1 MSRKY
6 AILGETLKHTMSPP
20 IHARLFE
27 LKNREYE
34 YEILEVKPEE
44 LKDKA
49 EYLNSLN
56 GYNITIPHKIG
67 IIDYTDE
74 LDQSAKR
81 YHSVNCVDN
90 KNGRHVGYNTDC
102 DGFLRTVR
110 AMNIDFTGKILLIG
124 CGGVGRMREVCGA
137 MCGAAMVA
145 GMVYGDDTGEN
156 REAKSYTYKKVQEI
170 AAEFKKTN
178 PSIICRELLGLSK
191 NCAVTPNAEKRTA
204 EYYKKRPCAQIVED
218 AVKATEKVLFSD

>member
-1 MSRKY
+1 MNKEK
-6 AILGETLKHTMSPP
+6 AAAAK
-20 IHARLFE
+20 ALFME
-27 LKNREYE
+27 
-34 YEILEVKPEE
+34 
-44 LKDKA
+44 
-49 EYLNSLN
+49 
-56 GYNITIPHKIG
+56 GYNCSQAVVGAWAEDIGLDSETAYKIASGFGGG
-67 IIDYTDE
+67 I
-74 LDQSAKR
+74 
-81 YHSVNCVDN
+81 
-90 KNGRHVGYNTDC
+90 
-102 DGFLRTVR
+102 
-110 AMNIDFTGKILLIG
+110 
-124 CGGVGRMREVCGA
+124 GRMREVCGA